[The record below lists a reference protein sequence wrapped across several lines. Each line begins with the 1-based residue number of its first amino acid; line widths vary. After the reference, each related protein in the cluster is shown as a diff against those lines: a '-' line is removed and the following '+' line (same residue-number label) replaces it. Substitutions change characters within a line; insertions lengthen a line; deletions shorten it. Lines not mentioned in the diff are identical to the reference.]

1 MDTAIPYLRTQAELL
16 TEVSVLLRDAGHTR
30 WTSAEKYNA
39 LNSVL
44 YTWADHVKFPFI
56 YTLTDGWQ
64 AATYSYALPDYVRPP
79 LFPQLKRH
87 IPYEEMLIES
97 STFTWQDV
105 PGWELETDGSGGQVI
120 KLHAPPRTL
129 DARVLFYAPNSR
141 VPLTLPVTSGSTAAD
156 ATTVLLSTVV
166 DVDDVGFVKIDSEW
180 LSYAGITRGTATT
193 TLNNVVHALNGT
205 TAAVHN
211 TGATVTWGV
220 GMDTLSL
227 QTLLFDG
234 WRAILHA
241 FFLQDGGTHETER
254 HEKALGLYE
263 QKMLNFWQTYK
274 PVRKRHALTL
284 NRKSFML
291 R

>member
-205 TAAVHN
+205 AAAVHN